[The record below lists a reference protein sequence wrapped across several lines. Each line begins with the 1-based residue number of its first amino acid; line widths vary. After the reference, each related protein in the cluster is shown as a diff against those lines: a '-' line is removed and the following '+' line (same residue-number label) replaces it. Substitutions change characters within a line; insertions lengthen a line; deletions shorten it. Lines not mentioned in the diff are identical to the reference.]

1 MRLRRNFPT
10 ILIGVVLATQISVI
24 PLIFSG
30 VLTFVADG
38 YKAQFVDNARNTANL
53 LAADFSHY
61 DFKQQQNTVLSSLEE
76 LTVIGQLSYA
86 KLIVAGEDAPIEREG
101 DKKFVEDFFFGQ
113 HGDGTYFISLPLVD
127 DAAGAIGTLRL
138 GFDESVVQEQLDAA
152 VHRTMIFAIILL
164 LITSATI
171 VFTAHFLTRPLRR
184 IRDAALHIATRGTDD
199 SLSVST
205 SIEELSSLSQS
216 LEGMRNRLVEKAR
229 TIEAR
234 EKYISEIMRN
244 IGDSLLVLDSNLTVV
259 KANTAAEELFQY
271 SSEELIGRY
280 ASNLVGPQLRAVI
293 DAFVA
298 QSAAHADGH
307 AQVMRQEMIGTL
319 KNGLSVPLEI
329 NVGLVELE
337 YEPIFVITARDIRV
351 RKQTED
357 ALIQAKR
364 AAEDANQ
371 AKSTFLSSMSHELRT
386 PLNAIIGYSDL
397 LLEDIGELPGG
408 QTRKDITKIK
418 SAGTHLLTLINS
430 ILDLSKVEAGQ
441 MDVFATEIN
450 LNSFVDDLCATM
462 KPLAD
467 RNSNKLKIEKM
478 SVPKTMYS
486 DEVKLRQI
494 LLNLVS
500 NAYKFTSNGT
510 VTLRVSSDET
520 GGKSWISFEVIDTG
534 IGVPAAKLDRLFKA
548 FSQADASISNQYGG
562 TGLGLAICKKLC
574 QLLGGDIAVT
584 SVFGKGTTFKVL
596 LPVLFCAP

>member
-10 ILIGVVLATQISVI
+10 ILIGVVLITQISVI

-30 VLTFVADG
+30 VLAFVADG

-61 DFKQQQNTVLSSLEE
+61 DFNQQQNTILHSLEE

-86 KLIVAGEDAPIEREG
+86 NVAMTEDNTSLATES
-101 DKKFVEDFFFGQ
+101 DKKFIEDFFFGQ
-113 HGDGTYFISLPLVD
+113 HGDDTYYISLPLVND
-127 DAAGAIGTLRL
+127 KIGTVATLRL
-138 GFDESVVQEQLDAA
+138 GFDESAVQEQLDIALQ
-152 VHRTMIFAIILL
+152 RTIIFAAILL

-171 VFTAHFLTRPLRR
+171 VITAHFLTRPLRG
-184 IRDAALHIATRGTDD
+184 IRDAALHIATRGTDRT
-199 SLSVST
+199 LNVPT
-205 SIEELSSLSQS
+205 TIEELSSLSQS
-216 LEGMRNRLVEKAR
+216 LESMRNKLLEKAK

-244 IGDSLLVLDSNLTVV
+244 IGDSLLVLDRNLTILKV
-259 KANTAAEELFQY
+259 NTAAEELFQY
-271 SSEELIGRY
+271 TEAELNGRN
-280 ASNLVGPQLRAVI
+280 ATTLVGPQLQSVI
-293 DAFVA
+293 DSFLENVV
-298 QSAAHADGH
+298 GH
-307 AQVMRQEMIGTL
+307 GQRHPHTMRQEVDGTL
-319 KNGLSVPLEI
+319 KNGERVPLEI
-329 NVGLVELE
+329 NVGQVELDIDS
-337 YEPIFVITARDIRV
+337 IFVITARDIRV
-351 RKQTED
+351 RKQTEE

-397 LLEDIGELPGG
+397 LLEDAEEFSSV
-408 QTRKDITKIK
+408 QTRKDIVKIK

-441 MDVFATEIN
+441 MDVFTSEIN
-450 LNSFVDDLCATM
+450 VGNFVDDLCATM

-467 RNSNKLKIEKM
+467 RNNNKLVVEK
-478 SVPKTMYS
+478 SSAPRIIHS

-510 VTLRVSSDET
+510 VTLRVYGEEM
-520 GGKSWISFEVIDTG
+520 GNESWISFEVSDTG
-534 IGVPAAKLDRLFKA
+534 IGVPANKLDRLFKA
-548 FSQADASISNQYGG
+548 FSQADASISGQYGG

-574 QLLGGDIAVT
+574 QLLGGDIGVV
-584 SVFGKGTTFKVL
+584 SVFGKGTTFKVA
-596 LPVLFCAP
+596 LPLQIREQ

>member
-1 MRLRRNFPT
+1 MRLRRNFST
-10 ILIGVVLATQISVI
+10 ILTVVVLATQISVI
-24 PLIFSG
+24 PLIFYG
-30 VLTFVADG
+30 VLAFVADG

-61 DFKQQQNTVLSSLEE
+61 DFNQQENTVLHSLEE
-76 LTVIGQLSYA
+76 LTAIGQLSYA
-86 KLIVAGEDAPIEREG
+86 NVAMAGDNTSLSSGSGE
-101 DKKFVEDFFFGQ
+101 KFIEDFFFGQ
-113 HGDGTYFISLPLVD
+113 HGDGIYYISLPLVND
-127 DAAGAIGTLRL
+127 MVGIVGTLRL
-138 GFDESVVQEQLDAA
+138 GFDERVVQEQLDVA
-152 VHRTMIFAIILL
+152 VQRTIIFAVILL
-164 LITSATI
+164 LITSVTI

-184 IRDAALHIATRGTDD
+184 IRDAALHIATRGTDH

-205 SIEELSSLSQS
+205 SIEEFSSLSQS
-216 LEGMRNRLVEKAR
+216 LESMRNRLVEKAR

-244 IGDSLLVLDSNLTVV
+244 IGDSLLVLDSDLTVV
-259 KANTAAEELFQY
+259 KANTAAEKLFQY

-280 ASNLVGPQLRAVI
+280 ATNLVGPQLRFVI
-293 DAFVA
+293 DTFVA
-298 QSAAHADGH
+298 QSAAHAHGH
-307 AQVMRQEMIGTL
+307 AQAMRQEVVGTL
-319 KNGLSVPLEI
+319 KNGLSIPLEI

-351 RKQTED
+351 RKQTEE
-357 ALIQAKR
+357 ALIQAKH

-397 LLEDIGELPGG
+397 LLEDIGELPDG

-441 MDVFATEIN
+441 MDVFATEI
-450 LNSFVDDLCATM
+450 SVSTFVDNLCATM

-467 RNSNKLKIEKM
+467 RNNNKLKIEN
-478 SVPKTMYS
+478 SSAPKTMYS

-510 VTLRVSSDET
+510 VTLRVCGVDIAGE
-520 GGKSWISFEVIDTG
+520 SWISFEVIDTG

-562 TGLGLAICKKLC
+562 TGLGLVICKKLC
-574 QLLGGDIAVT
+574 QLLGGDIGVV

-596 LPVLFCAP
+596 LPLRIREQ